1 MRRIGLLALIGM
13 TAGCANLPASGDG
26 VVALELTIPASL
38 ALEFGQTVQLQA
50 RALDATGEPVAGAVI
65 TWATPDTTIT
75 VDETTG
81 LVTAVDSAG
90 TGRVQA
96 AVGTLHSELI
106 TFTLQP
112 ASGD

>member
-1 MRRIGLLALIGM
+1 MRRLAVLALIGLA
-13 TAGCANLPASGDG
+13 AGCANLPAAGDG
-26 VVALELTIPASL
+26 VVALELTIPATL
-38 ALEFGQTVQLQA
+38 GLEFGQTVQLEA
-50 RALDATGEPVAGAVI
+50 RALDANGDPVAGAVI

-75 VDETTG
+75 VDGATG

-96 AVGTLHSELI
+96 AVGTLRSELI

-112 ASGD
+112 PAGD